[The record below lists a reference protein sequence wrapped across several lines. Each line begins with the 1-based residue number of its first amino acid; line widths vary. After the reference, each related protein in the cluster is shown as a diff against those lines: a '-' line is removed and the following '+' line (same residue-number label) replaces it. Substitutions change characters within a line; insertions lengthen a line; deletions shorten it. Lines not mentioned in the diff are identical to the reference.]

1 MKVIPKKKW
10 ITLIKYFSFIALFF
24 TGLAFGADKQG
35 LSSGDLLK
43 IFIPLAAVFVA
54 SVIAPLWVDRN
65 KTNRSKKI
73 LKRIILADISDR
85 TQQLT
90 AQKDLLEVMIE
101 KCKEEPNYEPV
112 MIIARGMEDYIDWT
126 AEKWL
131 LPSDLSGQILFFYN
145 NEASLYQFIAVIF
158 DNAVLEEKL
167 GRERKIGAMQNL
179 YFQMQDLENHAKEL
193 ILLLK

>member
-1 MKVIPKKKW
+1 MKVTPRKKW
-10 ITLIKYFSFIALFF
+10 IALIKYFSLFTLLF
-24 TGLAFGADKQG
+24 SSLAIGADKEG

-90 AQKDLLEVMIE
+90 AQKNLLEVMIE
-101 KCKEEPNYEPV
+101 KCKKEPDYEPV
-112 MIIARGMEDYIDWT
+112 MIIARGMEGYIDWT

-167 GRERKIGAMQNL
+167 GRERKIGAMQSL

-193 ILLLK
+193 IPLLK